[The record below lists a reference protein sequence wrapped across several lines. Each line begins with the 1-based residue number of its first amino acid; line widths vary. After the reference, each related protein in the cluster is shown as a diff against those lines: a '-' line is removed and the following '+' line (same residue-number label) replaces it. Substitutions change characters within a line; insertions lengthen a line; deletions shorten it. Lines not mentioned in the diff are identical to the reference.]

1 MIPDS
6 AGKYTVTVKLNDT
19 VKVLE
24 GKKIVDK
31 VETETIPTM
40 AELGTYSFAGIASHA
55 NSWNTGS
62 RYDTTNKYLADQDF
76 IYFDDISLTRADSFV
91 LKNIGDLTTEGELD
105 MAKKYITL
113 NLGEAID
120 KVDAK
125 KITIDNGATVKSAVI
140 DTTDSKKLKITFDNL
155 KLNTGYTINIAGVVN
170 PIGVEY
176 SDTLSLR
183 TSAGIDVDY
192 ANIKLEDG
200 TDGKKKV
207 TVPVT
212 KQTGITDTV
221 KPAVIVYVYDGSNT
235 DAPLIKYAY
244 AKEEEVTTN
253 KNIEVTGIEVGTSD
267 KVRVFVWDGFSSMKP
282 LTQRKDLN

>member
-1 MIPDS
+1 M
-6 AGKYTVTVKLNDT
+6 
-19 VKVLE
+19 
-24 GKKIVDK
+24 
-31 VETETIPTM
+31 
-40 AELGTYSFAGIASHA
+40 
-55 NSWNTGS
+55 
-62 RYDTTNKYLADQDF
+62 
-76 IYFDDISLTRADSFV
+76 
-91 LKNIGDLTTEGELD
+91 
-105 MAKKYITL
+105 
-113 NLGEAID
+113 
-120 KVDAK
+120 
-125 KITIDNGATVKSAVI
+125 IDNGATVKSAEI

-155 KLNTGYTINIAGVVN
+155 ELNTGYTINIAGVVN

-176 SDTLSLR
+176 SDKLSIR

-212 KQTGITDTV
+212 KQTGVTDTV

-235 DAPLIKYAY
+235 DAPLIKHAY